1 MANYYD
7 EQEESPLG
15 TVLSNIPNQIMS
27 MMKMK
32 QASEQQALQAE
43 TIKLQQDKLR
53 QQVEQ
58 QDKLLGKDRAG
69 YGNQALNRYFTDLVH
84 SPIDIRPGEE
94 GWSVDA
100 GIPLPSS
107 KEAWATYQSMVGSG
121 NITEADSEYFKNQLW
136 PNVMRTRASSIE
148 SALTSL
154 VNQGFSERDIKL
166 MMMNQPNLQ
175 TDIGLVNQY
184 LGSLPPQQ
192 RQQYSTTMNKLS
204 QFLPQKQAN
213 VMDRL
218 TGLAPM
224 AGGASILGGMG
235 YNLLQKTM
243 PSDIE
248 DAKKYTERFLERRAV
263 AGKDNI
269 IDPKAR
275 TSTNLQKSEQALEK
289 AKKIK
294 AKTAKSKV
302 SKATR
307 IKNLEKKISTEKSN
321 VKKILERAGKT
332 QKKKIADKTLWK
344 KGMKYM
350 PKNKVLNFPVV
361 SMAPAIAESTGQF
374 LAGDKGG
381 IIGRSMG
388 GGLQATYGAAKGMK
402 LGQYL
407 MKALPQIAKKKAIQG
422 GAMAMADSPALP
434 FGDVAGMA
442 WGLGSGSYEIYKAYQ
457 DWKLANQGY

>member
-27 MMKMK
+27 IMQMKK
-32 QASEQQALQAE
+32 ASEQQALQAE
-43 TIKLQQDKLR
+43 TIRLQQDKLR

-58 QDKLLGKDRAG
+58 QDKLLGRDRAG
-69 YGNQALNRYFTDLVH
+69 YDNQVLNKYFTDLLH

-94 GWSVDA
+94 GWSVDT

-136 PNVMRTRASSIE
+136 PNVMRTRASNIE
-148 SALTSL
+148 SALGNL

-175 TDIGLVNQY
+175 SDIGLVNQY
-184 LGSLPPQQ
+184 LGSRPPQE
-192 RQQYSTTMNKLS
+192 RQQYSATMNKLS

-213 VMDRL
+213 IMDRL
-218 TGLAPM
+218 TSLAPM
-224 AGGASILGGMG
+224 AGVASVAGGLG

-263 AGKDNI
+263 TGKDNI
-269 IDPKAR
+269 IDPKGR
-275 TSTNLQKSEQALEK
+275 TSTNITKAEQALEK

-294 AKTAKSKV
+294 AKTAKGKAN
-302 SKATR
+302 KATQ
-307 IKNLEKKISTEKSN
+307 IINLEKKISTEKSN

-344 KGMKYM
+344 KGMKWL
-350 PKNKVLNFPVV
+350 PKNKVLNFPAV
-361 SMAPAIAESTGQF
+361 SFAPAIAESTGEF
-374 LAGDKGG
+374 IAGDKGG
-381 IIGRSMG
+381 IIGRGAG

-422 GAMAMADSPALP
+422 GAIAMADTPAPGFADL
-434 FGDVAGMA
+434 AGMA